1 MATTIP
7 LVGAASRRGLIV
19 MAWVALTVALASPV
33 LADFWYEHYA
43 RAEKAL
49 ASEDWAKAV
58 EELNLAIQ
66 RKGDPGARER
76 SYGMRV
82 VAYFPYLKLGIAYTG
97 LGQHE
102 AALQAFDTEERL
114 GAIRDSEEAL
124 DELRRVREVARAGQ
138 RKAAETAAG
147 RVAAIVQ
154 QSLQE
159 ADGYER
165 EGHLAE
171 AMSAVGRA
179 LAVAPE
185 HAEATAR
192 MARLRETTR
201 VQERAREDEA
211 GAARLVAEARTAL
224 DARQWAAAASLLR
237 QALSQ
242 APGGE
247 AEGLLRRAEEGLRAS
262 LAADSRQG
270 AASRGLEEARSL
282 AETGKITEAMERL
295 QPVLV
300 AEPGNTDAIR
310 LQARLLEARRASERG
325 EATRRAVAEGE
336 SELAAGRVERA
347 LVAANRALALDAADP
362 VALGL
367 VQRAYAAIS
376 RTLLGAGGAG
386 RLPPAI
392 RFVDQR
398 ETLDDGSRVQVV
410 REPDLRLDGVI
421 LDRSE
426 VTVSFLDDR
435 DRAVA
440 GESRSQSVG
449 ELVLT
454 EFSLRPRLAP
464 GRSTF
469 RLRASNAAGL
479 SSSAEYTVLYRRP
492 LARSPWVLGGAA
504 AVLAAAAG
512 TLVAMRAR
520 RRRELRRRK
529 YNPFVA
535 GAPVLDERLF
545 FGRERLIQRVLQT
558 VHNNSLLLFGE
569 RRIGKTSLL
578 HQLKRRL
585 GELDDPVFAFFPVF
599 VDLQGTPED
608 RFFATLATEVV
619 GELGPLLP
627 PGTVDPAAPRGVGYG
642 YRELVAELVAVID
655 ALARITPKQV
665 KVVLLIDEVDELNA
679 YDPRINQ
686 RLRSLFMRAFSEH
699 LVAVVSGVEIRRQ
712 WEQHGSPWYNF
723 FEEIEVTPIDRED
736 AAALI
741 RTPLRGVFT
750 VEDAAV
756 AAILDRTGCRPY
768 QIQKTCV
775 ALVDRLHQQG
785 RTVITRAD
793 VEAVAGEGAP

>member
-1 MATTIP
+1 MATSTP
-7 LVGAASRRGLIV
+7 LVGATRRRGRIV
-19 MAWVALTVALASPV
+19 TIWLVLALAVSSPL
-33 LADFWYEHYA
+33 LADLWYEHYA

-49 ASEDWAKAV
+49 AAEDWAKAV

-82 VAYFPYLKLGIAYTG
+82 VAYFPYLKLGIAYAR

-114 GAIRDSEEAL
+114 GAIRESEDAL
-124 DELRRVREVARAGQ
+124 AELKRVRELARAGQ
-138 RKAAETAAG
+138 RRAADTAAG

-159 ADGYER
+159 ADGLER
-165 EGHLAE
+165 EGRIQE

-192 MARLRETTR
+192 MSRLREAT
-201 VQERAREDEA
+201 RARELAREEGM

-224 DARQWAAAASLLR
+224 DARQWASAASLLR
-237 QALSQ
+237 QALSL

-247 AEGLLRRAEEGLRAS
+247 AEDLLRQAEEGLRAS
-262 LAADSRQG
+262 LASDSRQG
-270 AASRGLEEARSL
+270 VVSRGIWEARAL
-282 AETGKITEAMERL
+282 ADAGKVGEAMERL
-295 QPVLV
+295 QPVLA
-300 AEPGNTDAIR
+300 AEPGNSEAVA
-310 LQARLLEARRASERG
+310 LQARLLEARRVGERG
-325 EATRRAVAEGE
+325 EAALRVVAEAE
-336 SELAAGRVERA
+336 AELAAGRVESA
-347 LVAANRALALDAADP
+347 LTAANRALALDPANPA
-362 VALGL
+362 ALGL
-367 VQRAYAAIS
+367 VRRAYAEIS
-376 RTLLGAGGAG
+376 RVLLGTGGAG
-386 RLPPAI
+386 SLPPAI

-398 ETLDDGSRVQVV
+398 ETREDGSRVQVV
-410 REPDLRLDGVI
+410 REPGLRLSGMI

-440 GESRSQSVG
+440 GECRSQSVG
-449 ELVLT
+449 DLVLT
-454 EFSLRPRLAP
+454 EFSLQRHLDP
-464 GRSTF
+464 GLSTF

-492 LARSPWVLGGAA
+492 LARSPWVLGGVAVVLTVAA
-504 AVLAAAAG
+504 GVLAG
-512 TLVAMRAR
+512 MRAR
-520 RRRELRRRK
+520 RRRGLRRRK

-585 GELDDPVFAFFPVF
+585 GELDDPAFAFFPVF

-608 RFFATLATEVV
+608 RFFATLGAEIVE
-619 GELGPLLP
+619 ELAPLLP
-627 PGTVDPAAPRGVGYG
+627 PGTVDPAAPRGAGYG

-655 ALARITPKQV
+655 GLARTTPRQV

-699 LVAVVSGVEIRRQ
+699 LVAVVSGVEIRKQ

-736 AAALI
+736 AAALV
-741 RTPLRGVFT
+741 RTPLRGVFA

-756 AAILDRTGCRPY
+756 AAILDRTGCKPY
-768 QIQKTCV
+768 QIQKACV

-793 VEAVAGEGAP
+793 VEAVTAESAS